1 MGLEISRIKVSTLYN
16 LTFQPVASVLLSK
29 TAWAYNVTSVRLY
42 VFSQQAE
49 EQGFMKRMTATL
61 PKF

>member
-1 MGLEISRIKVSTLYN
+1 VNTLYN

-49 EQGFMKRMTATL
+49 EKGFMKRMTATL